1 LRSRRAYLRLDL
13 RADVRADL
21 VVVRL
26 ADVRVDFLADVRLE
40 RRRAG
45 TFLPLRR
52 ASESPMAIAC
62 LRLFTVL
69 PLRPVFS
76 VPFLRRRIALLTV
89 FEAAREYFA
98 MSLSFA
104 GGVACRNG

>member
-21 VVVRL
+21 VVVR
-26 ADVRVDFLADVRLE
+26 LADVRLE

-69 PLRPVFS
+69 PLRPLFS